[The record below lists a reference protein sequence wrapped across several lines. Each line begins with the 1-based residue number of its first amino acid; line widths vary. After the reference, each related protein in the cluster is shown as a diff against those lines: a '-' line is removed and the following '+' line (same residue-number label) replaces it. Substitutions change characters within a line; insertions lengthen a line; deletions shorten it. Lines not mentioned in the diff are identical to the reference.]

1 MENKKFTIGKL
12 FHLTHVVNDLDAV
25 DKWYDDVF
33 AVKRFYR
40 GYEKLAGREASL
52 IAIGDVIME
61 PMMPAQKGDATNQ
74 SVGKFAQR
82 FRHNFPSY
90 PHNAHHA
97 GEISFQLART

>member
-1 MENKKFTIGKL
+1 MENEKVTNGKL
-12 FHLTHVVNDLDAV
+12 FHLAYGVNDLDAV

-61 PMMPAQKGDATNQ
+61 PMMPAQESDATNQ
-74 SVGKFAQR
+74 AVGQVHQR
-82 FRHNFPSY
+82 CGEPFPSVAWDVGVVGY
-90 PHNAHHA
+90 SS
-97 GEISFQLART
+97 I